1 MRGGELLLQRL
12 SWLCRQESGSAVLSG
27 GVFLLEMLLLT
38 LRCLSVTAGVRVL
51 DSFLLQDIIFCPV
64 SLLCC

>member
-1 MRGGELLLQRL
+1 MWGGELLLQRL
-12 SWLCRQESGSAVLSG
+12 SCLCRQESGSAVLSG

-38 LRCLSVTAGVRVL
+38 LRCPDVTAGVRVL
-51 DSFLLQDIIFCPV
+51 DSFVLQDLIFCPV